1 MPTYEFRCAPCG
13 PFRERRSLADAS
25 ESAVCP
31 ACHAPA
37 RRVYTAPGFSVRGGA
52 LRDAGAATR
61 RVADRAFS
69 GEPVVTGPPK
79 GRRLPAGRHA
89 H

>member
-13 PFRERRSLADAS
+13 SFRERRSLDNVS
-25 ESAVCP
+25 QPAVCP
-31 ACHAPA
+31 ACDSPA

-52 LRDAGAATR
+52 LRDAGVATQ
-61 RVADRAFS
+61 RVADRALS
-69 GEPVVTGPPK
+69 GEPVVTGPPS